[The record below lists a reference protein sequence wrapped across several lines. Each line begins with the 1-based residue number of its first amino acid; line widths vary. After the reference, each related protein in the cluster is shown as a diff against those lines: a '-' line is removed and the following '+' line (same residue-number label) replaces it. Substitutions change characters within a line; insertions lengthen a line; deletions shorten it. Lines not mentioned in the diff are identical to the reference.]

1 MKFKNIGLKIFSV
14 IFSLSVI
21 CQALCPHAFAG
32 WTTLHE
38 RLEDGVN
45 MTVDDIR
52 AIVESDPSSVKQLYR
67 DEKGK
72 ACSVTTL
79 VTERTGSDLENG
91 KEILKYLIENGAP
104 TSSLYNKGYPIFCH
118 DLSDYD
124 FLKWLWKNRSEYNI
138 NFKETNRTGGTF
150 LHILAYR
157 FDKTDLLEE
166 VCSSLPELTSVHDD
180 YEKTF
185 LHTAAELGHKNVV
198 DFILKNRYRFGIDVN
213 EPDKYGQT
221 PLYLARRHDDVKTAL
236 IFAGAKEDD
245 SPNKKVTAS
254 GYSTATA
261 TTTTTTATTTTTTA
275 TTATSTTAA
284 TATTVAEKKAP
295 KTPMG
300 KKDPKDKTEALSCMK
315 NNINAESYAVFS
327 WALYHYVRLCGVD
340 YQDPDSGNTIL
351 HDAMEKC
358 SSKRVETILKDYKAG
373 PNLKNKDGDTPLTLL
388 AKIVHDYPKFD
399 KDHYYC
405 RVNNIINLL
414 AKYKADVNET
424 NNHGDTPLLII
435 TKAVLKHNNRYIFR
449 IMDLLIDECDADPN
463 IKNNDGESFYNF
475 RDHPKVKIV
484 IESSLKYPKSRRETI
499 RKFFYVIRAV
509 TML

>member
-1 MKFKNIGLKIFSV
+1 MRFKNIGLKIFSV

-52 AIVESDPSSVKQLYR
+52 AIVESDRSSVKQLYR

-221 PLYLARRHDDVKTAL
+221 PLHLARCHDDVKTAL
-236 IFAGAKEDD
+236 ISAGAKEDD
-245 SPNKKVTAS
+245 SPKKKKVTAS
-254 GYSTATA
+254 GYSTAT
-261 TTTTTTATTTTTTA
+261 TTTTTT
-275 TTATSTTAA
+275 
-284 TATTVAEKKAP
+284 TTVAGKKAP

-315 NNINAESYAVFS
+315 DNINSGSYAVFS
-327 WALYHYVRLCGVD
+327 WALYHYVRLCGIN
-340 YQDPDSGNTIL
+340 YQDPDSGNTVL
-351 HDAMEKC
+351 HYAMEEC
-358 SSKRVETILKDYKAG
+358 SSKRVEAILKDYKAD
-373 PNLKNKDGDTPLTLL
+373 PNLTNKDGDTPLTLL
-388 AKIVHDYPKFD
+388 AKVIYDCPKFGSY
-399 KDHYYC
+399 HYD
-405 RVNNIINLL
+405 RVDDIIDLL
-414 AKYKADVNET
+414 AKYNADVNKT
-424 NNHGDTPLLII
+424 NNRGDTPLLII
-435 TKAVLKHNNRYIFR
+435 TKAVLKHDNRYIFR
-449 IMDLLIDECDADPN
+449 IMCILIARYDADPN
-463 IKNNDGESFYNF
+463 IKNNAGETIFDF
-475 RDHPKVKIV
+475 RSHTKVKTV
-484 IESSLKYPKSRRETI
+484 IEFLLKDPQSPRGII
-499 RKFFYVIRAV
+499 RQFFYAIRTAFV
-509 TML
+509 F

>member
-1 MKFKNIGLKIFSV
+1 MRFKNIGLKIFSV
-14 IFSLSVI
+14 IFSAAMI
-21 CQALCPHAFAG
+21 CQALCPHAFAE

-67 DEKGK
+67 DERGK
-72 ACSVTTL
+72 ACSVITL
-79 VTERTGSDLENG
+79 VTLCTSSNPEDG
-91 KEILKYLIENGAP
+91 KEILKYLIEKGAP

-138 NFKETNRTGGTF
+138 NFKETNRTGDTF

-166 VCSSLPELTSVHDD
+166 VCSSLPELTSAHNN
-180 YEKTF
+180 YGKTF
-185 LHTAAELGHKNVV
+185 LHTAAERGRKNIV
-198 DFILKNRYRFGIDVN
+198 DFILRNKYSFGIDVN
-213 EPDKYGQT
+213 EPDKHDCT

-236 IFAGAKEDD
+236 IFAGAKEED

-261 TTTTTTATTTTTTA
+261 TTTTTTAT
-275 TTATSTTAA
+275 STTAA
-284 TATTVAEKKAP
+284 TATTVAAKKAP

-327 WALYHYVRLCGVD
+327 WALYHYVRLCGIN
-340 YQDPDSGNTIL
+340 YQNPDSGNTIL

-358 SSKRVETILKDYKAG
+358 SSKRVETILKDYKAD
-373 PNLKNKDGDTPLTLL
+373 PNLTNKDGDTPLTLL
-388 AKIVHDYPKFD
+388 AKIVYNYPKFD

-414 AKYKADVNET
+414 AKYNADVNKT
-424 NNHGDTPLLII
+424 NKHGDTPLLII
-435 TKAVLKHNNRYIFR
+435 TKAVIKHNNDYIFR
-449 IMDLLIDECDADPN
+449 IIDLLVGECAADPN
-463 IKNNDGESFYNF
+463 IKNNVGESFYDF
-475 RDHPKVKIV
+475 SSHPKVKTV
-484 IESSLKYPKSRRETI
+484 IESLLKHPKSLFGTL
-499 RKFFYVIRAV
+499 RKFVYVIRAA